1 MSELNYINE
10 TVVPRM
16 TKSINDT
23 IVPGMPNSVS
33 ETVVPGMPDGVSDTI
48 VPRMPKSVSDE
59 QLFVFVPT
67 GSDFV
72 AGIFKINTNDFDKN
86 SLPVLK
92 IVESE
97 SLDSSNENY
106 NANGYVRAGIIKA
119 YVYEAF
125 QKDLKDEI
133 AKKQD
138 KNLSKTI
145 AKATTVEGAL
155 TNIDAD
161 ATALSLRVKTTE
173 DDVAALQNTVGNKN
187 SGLVADVETN
197 TEAIRTINNT
207 TIPALDKRVTANS
220 KSITTLDG
228 KVTGLSSG
236 QEALKTRMT
245 AAETELNAHAT
256 DIADLMTEEANLR
269 KDVNTNSDNIATQG
283 TAIEKNTNDIK
294 ALQDT
299 AYGGETPIG
308 TYPSASTLPT
318 SEQLTAFVQQEV
330 SRAPK
335 LGDVVLFTQIVTGGT
350 DKSYKFM
357 YTATGWSNYVI
368 PTVES
373 ATNTDKGIL
382 QGTLGDTTGNIQVS
396 IAGGKVADILVKD
409 GSTYKSIKTVLDNLA
424 TSITNTNSTVAANK
438 TAADKGIAEAKAAAA
453 AVVKKYNNVEFTFVS
468 NNDNT
473 ITNFP
478 CKYTAT
484 IDGVTIDNVADVYFS
499 AVQIPLEIFS
509 SYVLVEAGK
518 VSIFAT
524 TKVNYPTSVTVP
536 TVRIS

>member
-10 TVVPRM
+10 TV
-16 TKSINDT
+16 
-23 IVPGMPNSVS
+23 
-33 ETVVPGMPDGVSDTI
+33 

-67 GSDFV
+67 GSDII

-92 IVESE
+92 IVESK
-97 SLDSSNENY
+97 SLDPSDKNY
-106 NANGYVRAGIIKA
+106 NANGYIRAGIIKA
-119 YVYEAF
+119 YVDAADQAL
-125 QKDLKDEI
+125 QKDLKDKI
-133 AKKQD
+133 DKKQD

-173 DDVAALQNTVGNKN
+173 DDIIALQNTVGNKN

-228 KVTGLSSG
+228 KVTGLSDNKQDKSINIPG
-236 QEALKTRMT
+236 IEAKNVEGALQELDG
-245 AAETELNAHAT
+245 ESSAHAES
-256 DIADLMTEEANLR
+256 INNLKNADERLANR
-269 KDVNTNSDNIATQG
+269 VNNLEQS
-283 TAIEKNTNDIK
+283 
-294 ALQDT
+294 

-308 TYPSASTLPT
+308 TYPSGSTLPT
-318 SEQLTAFVQQEV
+318 QEQLTAFVQQEV

-335 LGDVVLFTQIVTGGT
+335 LGDVVLFTQIVTSGT

-382 QGTLGDTTGNIQVS
+382 QGTLNDTSGNVQVS
-396 IAGGKVADILVKD
+396 IVDGKVADILVKD
-409 GSTYKSIKTVLDNLA
+409 DTTYKSIKTLLDGLA
-424 TSITNTNSTVAANK
+424 TKINNAQNT
-438 TAADKGIAEAKAAAA
+438 ADNII
-453 AVVKKYNNVEFTFVS
+453 KKYNNVEFTFVS

-478 CKYTAT
+478 CKYTAN
-484 IDGVTIDNVADVYFS
+484 IDGVTLDNVADVYFS

>member
-10 TVVPRM
+10 MVVPRM
-16 TKSINDT
+16 PKSINET
-23 IVPGMPNSVS
+23 IVSGMSKSIN
-33 ETVVPGMPDGVSDTI
+33 ETI

-97 SLDSSNENY
+97 SLDSSDENY
-106 NANGYVRAGIIKA
+106 NANGYVRAGIIKD
-119 YVYEAF
+119 YVYKAF

-133 AKKQD
+133 DKKQD

-161 ATALSLRVKTTE
+161 VTALSLRVKTTE
-173 DDVAALQNTVGNKN
+173 DDVTALQNTVGNEN
-187 SGLVADVETN
+187 SGLVANVETN

-207 TIPALDKRVTANS
+207 TIPDLDKRVTANS

-228 KVTGLSSG
+228 KVTGLSNTKQDKAINIPG
-236 QEALKTRMT
+236 IEAKTVEG
-245 AAETELNAHAT
+245 ALTELDGESSAHAKS
-256 DIADLMTEEANLR
+256 INNLKAADESLANR
-269 KDVNTNSDNIATQG
+269 VNNLEQS
-283 TAIEKNTNDIK
+283 
-294 ALQDT
+294 

-308 TYPSASTLPT
+308 TYPSAATLPT
-318 SEQLTAFVQQEV
+318 QAQLTSFVQKEV

-396 IAGGKVADILVKD
+396 IVDGKVADILVKD
-409 GSTYKSIKTVLDNLA
+409 DTTYKSIKTLLDGLA
-424 TSITNTNSTVAANK
+424 TKINNAQNT
-438 TAADKGIAEAKAAAA
+438 ADNII
-453 AVVKKYNNVEFTFVS
+453 KKYNNVEFTFVS

-484 IDGVTIDNVADVYFS
+484 IDGVTLDNVADVYFS

>member
-10 TVVPRM
+10 TV
-16 TKSINDT
+16 
-23 IVPGMPNSVS
+23 
-33 ETVVPGMPDGVSDTI
+33 

-59 QLFVFVPT
+59 QLFVFVPV
-67 GSDFV
+67 GNDAV
-72 AGIFKINTNDFDKN
+72 AGIFKINTNDFDVA

-97 SLDSSNENY
+97 SLVSTILDPSGESIPNPKY
-106 NANGYVRAGIIKA
+106 NDNGYVRAGIIKA
-119 YVYEAF
+119 YVDAADKTL
-125 QKDLKDEI
+125 QDNINLK
-133 AKKQD
+133 QN

-145 AKATTVEGAL
+145 AGATTVEDAL
-155 TNIDAD
+155 TNLDSSTKDLKTRMTAAEGNINTLKTTVGD
-161 ATALSLRVKTTE
+161 AT
-173 DDVAALQNTVGNKN
+173 
-187 SGLVADVETN
+187 SGLVKQVNDNSA
-197 TEAIRTINNT
+197 AIIANKNATDGAIG
-207 TIPALDKRVTANS
+207 ALDKRVTANS
-220 KSITTLDG
+220 DSITTLDG
-228 KVTGLSSG
+228 KVTGLG
-236 QEALKTRMT
+236 NNKQDKAINIPGIEAKTVEG
-245 AAETELNAHAT
+245 ALTELDGESSAHAESIN
-256 DIADLMTEEANLR
+256 DLKAADEGLVNRVNNLEQ
-269 KDVNTNSDNIATQG
+269 S
-283 TAIEKNTNDIK
+283 
-294 ALQDT
+294 

-308 TYPSASTLPT
+308 TYPSSSTLPT

-382 QGTLGDTTGNIQVS
+382 QGTLGDTTGNVQVS
-396 IAGGKVADILVKD
+396 IVDGKVADILVKD
-409 GSTYKSIKTVLDNLA
+409 GTTYKSIKTLLDSLVTKINDA
-424 TSITNTNSTVAANK
+424 QNT
-438 TAADKGIAEAKAAAA
+438 ADNVI
-453 AVVKKYNNVEFTFVS
+453 KKYNNVEFTFVS

-484 IDGVTIDNVADVYFS
+484 IDGVTLDNVADVYFS

-509 SYVLVEAGK
+509 SYVLVEVGK

>member
-10 TVVPRM
+10 MVVPRM
-16 TKSINDT
+16 PKSINET
-23 IVPGMPNSVS
+23 IVSGMSKGIN
-33 ETVVPGMPDGVSDTI
+33 ETV

-67 GSDFV
+67 GSDII

-92 IVESE
+92 IVESK
-97 SLDSSNENY
+97 SLDSSDKNY
-106 NANGYVRAGIIKA
+106 NANGYIRAGIIKA
-119 YVYEAF
+119 YVDAADQAL
-125 QKDLKDEI
+125 QKDFKDKI
-133 AKKQD
+133 DKKQD

-161 ATALSLRVKTTE
+161 ATALAGRVSTAE
-173 DDVAALQNTVGNKN
+173 SEIDALQNTVGNKN

-220 KSITTLDG
+220 ESITTLDG

-245 AAETELNAHAT
+245 AAETELNAHAR
-256 DIADLMTEEANLR
+256 DIAGLKAEDANLR
-269 KDVNTNSDNIATQG
+269 KDINTNSSHIAIQE

-294 ALQDT
+294 ALQDA

-308 TYPSASTLPT
+308 SYDSGPTLP
-318 SEQLTAFVQQEV
+318 SEDDLTQFVITHTTP

-357 YTATGWSNYVI
+357 YTASEPDHWTYYVI

-382 QGTLGDTTGNIQVS
+382 QGTLNDTSGNIQVS
-396 IAGGKVADILVKD
+396 IIAGKVADILVKD

-424 TSITNTNSTVAANK
+424 TSIANTNSTVAANK
-438 TAADKGIAEAKAAAA
+438 TAADQGIAEAKAAAA
-453 AVVKKYNNVEFTFVS
+453 AVIKKYNNVEFTFVS

-478 CKYTAT
+478 CKYTAN
-484 IDGVTIDNVADVYFS
+484 IDGVTLDNVADVYFS

-509 SYVLVEAGK
+509 SYVLVEVGK

>member
-10 TVVPRM
+10 TV
-16 TKSINDT
+16 
-23 IVPGMPNSVS
+23 
-33 ETVVPGMPDGVSDTI
+33 

-67 GSDFV
+67 GSDII
-72 AGIFKINTNDFDKN
+72 AGIFKINTDDFDIN
-86 SLPVLK
+86 SLPILK

-97 SLDSSNENY
+97 SLVSTIIDSSGESVPNPEY
-106 NANGYVRAGIIKA
+106 NADGYVRAGIIKA
-119 YVYEAF
+119 YVDAADKAL
-125 QKDLKDEI
+125 QDSVNLK
-133 AKKQD
+133 QN

-145 AKATTVEGAL
+145 AGATNVEGALTNLDSSTKDLKTRMFTAEGDINTLKTVVGDTNSGLVKKVNDNAKAISDNKSATDSAIGALQSQLNITNENLNTTNGNVNNLGTNKQDKAINIPGIEAKTVEGAL
-155 TNIDAD
+155 TELDGESSAHAESINKLK
-161 ATALSLRVKTTE
+161 ATDESL
-173 DDVAALQNTVGNKN
+173 
-187 SGLVADVETN
+187 TN
-197 TEAIRTINNT
+197 
-207 TIPALDKRVTANS
+207 RVT
-220 KSITTLDG
+220 
-228 KVTGLSSG
+228 
-236 QEALKTRMT
+236 
-245 AAETELNAHAT
+245 
-256 DIADLMTEEANLR
+256 NLEQ
-269 KDVNTNSDNIATQG
+269 S
-283 TAIEKNTNDIK
+283 
-294 ALQDT
+294 

-308 TYPSASTLPT
+308 TYPSSAALPT

-409 GSTYKSIKTVLDNLA
+409 GTTYKSIKTLLDSLV
-424 TSITNTNSTVAANK
+424 TKITDAQNT
-438 TAADKGIAEAKAAAA
+438 ADNVI
-453 AVVKKYNNVEFTFVS
+453 KKYNNVEFTLVS
-468 NNDNT
+468 STDT
-473 ITNFP
+473 TMDKFP
-478 CKYTAT
+478 CKYTAN
-484 IDGVTIDNVADVYFS
+484 IEGVTINNVADVYFS
-499 AVQIPLEIFS
+499 ALQIPLEIFS
-509 SYVLVEAGK
+509 SYVQVEDGK

-524 TKVNYPTSVTVP
+524 VKTNYPTSVTVP